1 MWFQS
6 HSNDTKKGNLFPVDA
21 FNVTT
26 RTTRTF
32 CQKSENKTDINAR
45 KASNAFTSSSTSP
58 YSPLT
63 SPRSSVS
70 SSKAHNH
77 KSARSTL
84 AQDANEA
91 AVMNQKKAAHNVI
104 ERRYRT
110 NMNVKFQALG
120 SAISRSG
127 GFTGT
132 QLACNKR
139 SRRHSSLQLS
149 SCGDNASGPRRRQE
163 EQQQQNKSEILTNA
177 LYYIHELQDEN
188 SSLKRELLVLKEN
201 LLPRG
206 NMKWRQQKER

>member
-6 HSNDTKKGNLFPVDA
+6 RSNDNKKGSLSPVDA

-26 RTTRTF
+26 RTTRIF
-32 CQKSENKTDINAR
+32 SQKSENTTNINSL

-58 YSPLT
+58 YSSLT

-70 SSKAHNH
+70 SSEAHNH

-84 AQDANEA
+84 AQDTNA
-91 AVMNQKKAAHNVI
+91 ATVMNQKKAAHNVI

-120 SAISRSG
+120 NAIPSSG
-127 GFTGT
+127 GSRGT
-132 QLACNKR
+132 QFACNKG
-139 SRRHSSLQLS
+139 SRRHSSHQPS
-149 SCGDNASGPRRRQE
+149 SCGDNASGPRRQQE

-177 LYYIHELQDEN
+177 LYYVHELQDEN
-188 SSLKRELLVLKEN
+188 SRLKRELLVLKDN
-201 LLPRG
+201 LLPRD
-206 NMKWRQQKER
+206 NMKWRQ